1 MLQYDPNDPPTR
13 EYATRHYFCR
23 SEKPLTERLGISRD
37 APLPGEC
44 GEHEL

>member
-1 MLQYDPNDPPTR
+1 MQYNPDDPPSR

-23 SEKPLTERLGISRD
+23 SEIPRIERLGISRD
-37 APLPGEC
+37 APLPGEM